1 MLIAKLHQMRTLLNQ
16 YRPQNTVTMQSI
28 QADLMLKYNQQ
39 SNAIEG
45 NSLDIFETKVL
56 LENGITA
63 NGKPFKDHLDIIN
76 HQEAIDCLI
85 DLVRENAPLTEAT
98 IKNFHYLL
106 LQKTDN
112 AKEAGAYRTIPVAIS
127 GAEHQPPH
135 PVLINPQME
144 ELIRWNRENLDRLSP
159 IERIAIL
166 HNKFV
171 AIHPFIDGNGRTG
184 RLIMNLELMKAGFQ
198 IAILKAENRINYYR
212 ALAEGDEE
220 NYAPIIEFVAQAVYE
235 TMERTLNLIYPNWIN
250 DIHNE
255 NQN

>member
-1 MLIAKLHQMRTLLNQ
+1 MISKLHQMRALLNQ
-16 YRPQNTVTMQSI
+16 YRPLNQATMQSI

-45 NSLDIFETKVL
+45 NSLDIFETRVL

-76 HQEAIDCLI
+76 HQEAIGYLI
-85 DLVRENAPLTEAT
+85 DLVKENAPLTEQT

-112 AKEAGAYRTIPVAIS
+112 VREAGSYRTMPVTIS
-127 GAEHQPPH
+127 GAEHQPPQ
-135 PVLINPQME
+135 PYLVNPLME
-144 ELIRWNRENLDRLSP
+144 ELIRWNSENSDRLEP

-184 RLIMNLELMKAGFQ
+184 RLLMNLELMKAGFQ
-198 IAILKAENRINYYR
+198 VTILKAENRVAYYR
-212 ALAEGDEE
+212 ALAKGDLG
-220 NYAPIIEFVAQAVYE
+220 NYQIITEFIAQAVYE
-235 TMERTLNLIYPNWIN
+235 TMERTLNIIQPNWKEEMS
-250 DIHNE
+250 NE
-255 NQN
+255 KQN